1 MHQLLEPCGP
11 DSPSTGEPLLEIRL
25 RGGQDAPSC
34 ARQALGAV
42 ETQLADR
49 CEDISLLVSEL
60 VTNAVVHAKADAIW
74 LSVRSGPAREDIRVE
89 VTAPGAR
96 WELPAKPLPGPLGG
110 FGFFF
115 VDQLAKDW
123 GVASEEGE
131 TRVWFEIAP
140 Q

>member
-1 MHQLLEPCGP
+1 MHQLEESPCLDGL
-11 DSPSTGEPLLEIRL
+11 STAEPLLEIRL
-25 RGGQDAPSC
+25 RGGHDAPSC

-60 VTNAVVHAKADAIW
+60 VTNAVVHAGADAIR
-74 LSVRSGPAREDIRVE
+74 LSVRSGEPREDIRVE
-89 VTAPGAR
+89 VTAPGPV

-123 GVASEEGE
+123 GVVSEEDE